1 MHTVTPIF
9 QQSLI
14 PFDVTTK
21 EDETQSMMMYNL
33 LLGPCKRLAQDRV
46 HAIRDGRSI
55 PSMMESLADESV
67 DKESVKSKID
77 AELEK
82 AKESGLNFN
91 VLCNI
96 WLFDVGVLQT
106 DKGKSTDVSRFL
118 NRLLGMNMNRQ
129 KLMFQYFLKSL
140 ENQVNNAKRAG
151 TYDVGI
157 RTLRG
162 NNVEFHEKPRTFTF
176 GGVTAKDDKV
186 YLYKVAQDQG
196 TTFETAMELYN
207 DAKNENVPTS
217 TSNSNGWQRRGHRIE
232 IKTGFYTDS
241 RSLFRVTPKVFLII
255 NPGAHSESC
264 VSIRPNI
271 GRRTW
276 EKVKLREQLMQGNL
290 SFTSVEDAMETWN
303 REFEL
308 ADISADENYQF
319 SCAGRVSIQGAFF
332 VVSCSS

>member
-118 NRLLGMNMNRQ
+118 NCLLGMNMNRQ
-129 KLMFQYFLKSL
+129 KL
-140 ENQVNNAKRAG
+140 
-151 TYDVGI
+151 I
-157 RTLRG
+157 
-162 NNVEFHEKPRTFTF
+162 
-176 GGVTAKDDKV
+176 
-186 YLYKVAQDQG
+186 
-196 TTFETAMELYN
+196 
-207 DAKNENVPTS
+207 
-217 TSNSNGWQRRGHRIE
+217 
-232 IKTGFYTDS
+232 
-241 RSLFRVTPKVFLII
+241 
-255 NPGAHSESC
+255 C
-264 VSIRPNI
+264 VL
-271 GRRTW
+271 G
-276 EKVKLREQLMQGNL
+276 
-290 SFTSVEDAMETWN
+290 
-303 REFEL
+303 
-308 ADISADENYQF
+308 
-319 SCAGRVSIQGAFF
+319 
-332 VVSCSS
+332 